1 VVLRI
6 YFSIISVFSEGARA
20 MATLRTAT
28 VDIKE
33 NGAMAK
39 AYLAQLDDAAKHPGL
54 ILIQEWWGIEA
65 HVIDLAQKLAVEGF
79 VVVVPDLYDGKV
91 ATEPDDAGKAVMS
104 VAGNLEK
111 ALKKVKGA
119 IEYLQ
124 GLPEV
129 EPRKV
134 GIMGFCLGG
143 LVTYK
148 AAEAFAEIGA
158 AVPFYGVM
166 YDPTPEQV
174 AQVNAPVLAMYAET
188 DSYVPLEQIDKLRG
202 LFSAAG
208 KDYTAKVWLGTQHGF
223 VNNMHPDLG
232 WHDAASAAQAVP
244 EAIAFLKQNLQ

>member
-1 VVLRI
+1 
-6 YFSIISVFSEGARA
+6 
-20 MATLRTAT
+20 MATLNTAM

-39 AYLAQLDDAAKHPGL
+39 AYLAQPDDDAKHPGL

-65 HVIDLAQKLAVEGF
+65 HVIDLAQKLAAQGF
-79 VVVVPDLYDGKV
+79 TVVVPDLYDGKV
-91 ATEPDDAGKAVMS
+91 ATEPDDAGKAIMLVM
-104 VAGNLEK
+104 GNVER

-119 IEYLQ
+119 IEYL
-124 GLPEV
+124 GSLSSV
-129 EPRKV
+129 EPKKV

-143 LVTYK
+143 FITYK
-148 AAEAFAEIGA
+148 SAEMFPEIGA

-166 YDPTPEQV
+166 YDPSPEQV
-174 AQVNAPVLAMYAET
+174 AQVNAPILAQYAEN

-208 KDYTAKVWLGTQHGF
+208 KDYTAKVWNGTNHGF

-232 WHDAASAAQAVP
+232 NHDAASAAQAVP
-244 EAIAFLKQNLQ
+244 EAIEFLKKHLQ